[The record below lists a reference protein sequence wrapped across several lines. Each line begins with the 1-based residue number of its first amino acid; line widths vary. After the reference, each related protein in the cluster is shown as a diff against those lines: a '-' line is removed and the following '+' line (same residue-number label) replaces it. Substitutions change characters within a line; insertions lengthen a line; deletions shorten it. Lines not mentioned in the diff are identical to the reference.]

1 MATAL
6 SRPARPHGPPAL
18 TLRRAAEGP
27 GARSEIRLTRP
38 CRSAPHDDRSSPRS
52 PRTSWSPDCPVSV
65 EGGSPTL
72 DLMDGQDEPAPTPT
86 RMWFALLRRLGR
98 GLAGRRISVR
108 DTAATVVSMHGK
120 PDGSGWSFG
129 RARDVQVVLRD
140 VTAPELEAQE
150 LVVECDALVV
160 GPTVTATG
168 VRVTATMS
176 PDALAAY
183 ADDDEPS
190 PRVDVVDGEFR
201 TPWLPGIDLVLQP
214 EITEDDLRFTP
225 TAVITPLGRWSSWG
239 ILPSGTTASAHSR
252 TGPPARAG
260 ARGSPRDSYDE
271 ASRVS
276 IRLAHRPTVERFR
289 DREGNDVPPPPA
301 QSTIGDRSCSVSSF
315 VFTKIFSLVVT
326 RAGREV
332 IVSIFRFHE

>member
-1 MATAL
+1 
-6 SRPARPHGPPAL
+6 
-18 TLRRAAEGP
+18 
-27 GARSEIRLTRP
+27 
-38 CRSAPHDDRSSPRS
+38 
-52 PRTSWSPDCPVSV
+52 
-65 EGGSPTL
+65 
-72 DLMDGQDEPAPTPT
+72 MDGQDEPAPTPT

-201 TPWLPGIDLVLQP
+201 TPWLPGIELVLRP
-214 EITEDDLRFTP
+214 EITENDLRFTP

-239 ILPSGTTASAHSR
+239 VLPSGTAPSPELPGGLRLTEITATEDAVLVRATIERWSASQADR
-252 TGPPARAG
+252 PRLRELLAA
-260 ARGSPRDSYDE
+260 ASQGSPAY
-271 ASRVS
+271 
-276 IRLAHRPTVERFR
+276 
-289 DREGNDVPPPPA
+289 
-301 QSTIGDRSCSVSSF
+301 
-315 VFTKIFSLVVT
+315 
-326 RAGREV
+326 
-332 IVSIFRFHE
+332 